1 MKLAKVKCSILSE
14 ALKDRATF
22 SALSMYLEGISG
34 FSRTEDGCF
43 ISKVIPFNG
52 KPTLDFKLCLEDYFF
67 NEPKEAE
74 ELWKFVETST
84 GKKNIEWTIVN
95 IVTL

>member
-43 ISKVIPFNG
+43 ISKIVPFDG

-74 ELWKFVETST
+74 ELWKFIEKST
-84 GKKNIEWTIVN
+84 GTTKLEWTIINV
-95 IVTL
+95 VTL